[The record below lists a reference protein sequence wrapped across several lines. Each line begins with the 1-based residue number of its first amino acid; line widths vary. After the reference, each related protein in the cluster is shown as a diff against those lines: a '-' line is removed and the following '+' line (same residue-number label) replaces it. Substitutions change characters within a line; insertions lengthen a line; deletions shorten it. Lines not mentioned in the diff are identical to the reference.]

1 METNFFEQGSPY
13 LVHPL
18 LTAQRT
24 AEEID
29 FILSILPVETGDRF
43 LDIGCGFGRH
53 SIELARRGF
62 DVLGF
67 DPSAAMIAAAQ
78 ERSPTHGMRPEFL
91 QLRGEDLDAVNQFDA
106 AICLFTTLG
115 QVAGQKDDRDLLD
128 STYRALRPAGYFI
141 LEIPQ
146 RDWAVNNFKPEDR
159 FGEGKN
165 YTHVV
170 RSCDPGSNIVTEE
183 FTLVSPA
190 EQRKYVLQYHLFSRS
205 EISLLLEGAGFA
217 GLTFYAGYTT
227 NNLEPDSPTMVI
239 RAQKPV

>member
-1 METNFFEQGSPY
+1 METNFFDQGSPY
-13 LVHPL
+13 LTHPL

-53 SIELARRGF
+53 SIELARRGI

-67 DPSAAMIAAAQ
+67 DPSAAMIAAAK
-78 ERSPTHGMRPEFL
+78 ERSPAHGMRPEFL

-115 QVAGQKDDRDLLD
+115 QVAGRKDNRNLLD
-128 STYRALRPAGYFI
+128 STYQTLRPAGNFI

-146 RDWAVNNFKPEDR
+146 RGWAVNNLKPEER

-165 YTHVV
+165 YTQVV
-170 RSCDPGSNIVTEE
+170 RSYDPDHNIVTEE

-190 EQRKYVLQYHLFSRS
+190 EQRLFLLQYHLFSRS

-217 GLTFYAGYTT
+217 GLTFYDGYTA
-227 NNLEPDSPTMVI
+227 NHLEPNSPTMVI
-239 RAQKPV
+239 RAQKPL

>member
-13 LVHPL
+13 LAHPL

-24 AEEID
+24 AEEIN
-29 FILSILPVETGDRF
+29 FILSIQPVETGDRF

-67 DPSAAMIAAAQ
+67 DPSWAMIAAAQ
-78 ERSPTHGMRPEFL
+78 ERSPAHGSRPEFL

-115 QVAGQKDDRDLLD
+115 QVAGQKDNRNLLD
-128 STYRALRPAGYFI
+128 STYQALRPAGYFI

-146 RDWAVNNFKPEDR
+146 RDWSVNNLKPEER

-165 YTHVV
+165 YTQVV
-170 RSCDPGSNIVTEE
+170 RRYDPGSSIITEE

-190 EQRKYVLQYHLFSRS
+190 EQRKYLLQYHLFSRL
-205 EISLLLEGAGFA
+205 EIVLLLEDAGFA
-217 GLTFYAGYTT
+217 GLTFYAGYTA
-227 NNLEPDSPTMVI
+227 NHLEPDSPTMVI

>member
-13 LVHPL
+13 LAHPL

-29 FILSILPVETGDRF
+29 FILSILPVEPGDKF

-53 SIELARRGF
+53 SIELAQRGF

-67 DPSAAMIAAAQ
+67 DPSRAMIAAAK
-78 ERSPTHGMRPEFL
+78 ERSPAHGMRPEFL
-91 QLRGEDLDAVNQFDA
+91 QLRGEDLDAVNQFDT

-115 QVAGQKDDRDLLD
+115 QVAGQKDNRDLLD
-128 STYRALRPAGYFI
+128 SAYQALRPAGYFI
-141 LEIPQ
+141 IEIPQ
-146 RDWAVNNFKPEDR
+146 RDWAVNNLKPEER

-165 YTHVV
+165 YTQVV
-170 RSCDPGSNIVTEE
+170 RSCDPGSNIVTEG

-190 EQRKYVLQYHLFSRS
+190 EQRKFLLQYHLFSRL
-205 EISLLLEGAGFA
+205 EIGLLLEQAGFA
-217 GLTFYAGYTT
+217 GLTFFDGYAA
-227 NNLEPDSPTMVI
+227 NHLEPNSPTMVI
-239 RAQKPV
+239 RAHKPV